1 MAMKSKETFG
11 QYLRKLRIARGFGL
25 RAFSRQ
31 LGMDAANLSN
41 IERGK
46 VRPPR
51 SPEILEAIAEA
62 LALPEGNEERQRLF
76 DLAVA
81 DRPERMPADVAHSA
95 AKEPL
100 IPLLLRTVANKQLGE
115 KELRELIKELN
126 ERY

>member
-1 MAMKSKETFG
+1 MEIGETFG
-11 QYLRKLRIARGFGL
+11 GYLRRLRLDRGLGL

-41 IERGK
+41 VERGK

-51 SPEILEAIAEA
+51 SREILEAIAEA
-62 LALPEGNEERQRLF
+62 LGLAEEGEERRRLF

-81 DRPERMPADVAHSA
+81 DRPERMPADVAQYA
-95 AKEPL
+95 AREPL

-115 KELRELIKELN
+115 EELRNLIRELN